1 MFSCV
6 SKVTANSKYQVRK
19 KKKGLFWGHKDDTT
33 KSCTL
38 LLMLSSV
45 SPAMVDVLKNMLSKV
60 AARKEKSNFKS
71 KYRGRIAQ

>member
-19 KKKGLFWGHKDDTT
+19 KKRDYFWGHKDDTT